1 MEVIKAVRSGAS
13 LGCIMNYVDKDN
25 ALTSGKDCSD
35 KQKQALSEMRTTK
48 KVWGKPAGRQYKHY
62 VQSFSSK
69 DSKLLSAKQVHEI
82 GQKWAEKNFKGY
94 EVFIS
99 THTDKNHCH
108 NHFIVNSVNYE
119 TGGKI
124 HLDKNALDK
133 LKAYSD
139 ALCKEYGLDTI
150 VRKQSITLGEVR
162 AYDMNKYQCIAQN
175 KSYLTTAAVEMNT
188 AISSSTTPDE
198 FIYTMQKSGYNVDWH
213 DNHKHI
219 TLTTPNGKHI
229 RTTNLAKT
237 FNEPKFTK
245 EGMQNEFIQN
255 YQQQQLLAKIRIE
268 YPEQT
273 GRLQSKHAYNR
284 SAKYG
289 EAGIEKHGESS
300 TQKIFSD
307 IERKLHQLKERTE
320 HCNTL
325 TEQDLSRISQ
335 TGTISRKQQ
344 YPISRQY

>member
-1 MEVIKAVRSGAS
+1 MAVIKAVKSGAS
-13 LGCIMNYVDKDN
+13 LGRIMHYVDKKN

-69 DSKLLSAKQVHEI
+69 DSSLLSSKQVHEI
-82 GQKWAEKNFKGY
+82 GRKWAEKNFKGY

-119 TGGKI
+119 TGKKI
-124 HLDKNALDK
+124 HLDKNALDEFK
-133 LKAYSD
+133 TYSD
-139 ALCKEYGLDTI
+139 FLCKEYGLDIIT
-150 VRKQSITLGEVR
+150 RKRSIALGEVR
-162 AYDMNKYQCIAQN
+162 SYDMNKYQCIAQN
-175 KSYLTTAAVEMNT
+175 KSYLTAAAVEMNN
-188 AISSSTTPDE
+188 ALSSSTTPDE
-198 FIYTMQKSGYNVDWH
+198 FIYTMRKSGYNVDWH

-255 YQQQQLLAKIRIE
+255 YQQQQRLGKIRIE
-268 YPEQT
+268 CPEQT
-273 GRLQSKHAYNR
+273 GRLQSEHTYNR

-289 EAGIEKHGESS
+289 EDRIEKHGESS

-307 IERKLHQLKERTE
+307 IERKLQQLKERTE
-320 HCNTL
+320 YSNTL
-325 TEQDLSRISQ
+325 TKQNFSRISQ

-344 YPISRQY
+344 CPIIRQY